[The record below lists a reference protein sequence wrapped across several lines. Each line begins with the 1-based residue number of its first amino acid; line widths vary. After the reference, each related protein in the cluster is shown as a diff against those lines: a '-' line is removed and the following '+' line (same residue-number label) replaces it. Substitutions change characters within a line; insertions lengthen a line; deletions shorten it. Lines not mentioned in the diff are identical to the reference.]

1 MNNEKIENL
10 LNLALDA
17 TQEERE
23 KSLDLDVGYEP
34 ESSSWEVVVK
44 YTGTGESLARDI
56 RDAFPE
62 DFIRIRITNLS
73 NEYAILVIPERLVE
87 LVAALPQIEY
97 MEKPKRLFFAVNNG
111 KRASCISPLQ
121 MGPGVPDNG
130 RNHLTGR
137 NVITAIIDSGIDY
150 SHPDFRNA
158 DGTTRIL
165 DLWDQTIPS
174 GTVLRNGREEENG
187 SENGTEQVTY
197 LGAPAG
203 FYIGTEFSR
212 AVLNRALE
220 QPTEQARYA
229 VCPSKDLSGHGTHVA
244 GIAAGNGRAS
254 EGRYRGVA
262 FESDLLVVKL
272 GVPQENGFPRTT
284 ELMQAID
291 YCMKKAQEYGE
302 PIVLNISFG
311 NNYGSHSGT
320 SLIETYL
327 NDMANYWRNS
337 IVIGSGNEGAAAG
350 HTSGV
355 VQEGQTEAVELA
367 VSEYETGLNL
377 QIWKYYADEL
387 AVSIVHPNGQVVGPI
402 QRIQGPQRFTVGNT
416 QLLLYYGE
424 PSPYSLFQEIYFEF
438 IPVRDS
444 IDGGLW
450 EIRLV
455 PQRIVSGIYDMWLPA
470 GGVLN
475 TGTGFLY
482 PTEETTLTIPSTA
495 SRAITVGAYDAYYD
509 RLASFSG
516 RGYTWGTNQIK
527 PDIAAPGVD
536 INSCAPGGG
545 YVVRTGTS
553 MATPFV
559 SGSAALLMQW
569 GIVNGND
576 AYLYGEKIKAYLI
589 KGARHLPVVEVYPN
603 PQIGWGVLCLRD
615 SLPV

>member
-10 LNLALDA
+10 LNLALDV

-174 GTVLRNGREEENG
+174 GTVPRNGREEENG

-603 PQIGWGVLCLRD
+603 PQIGWGVLCLAD

>member
-34 ESSSWEVVVK
+34 ESNSWEVVVK

-576 AYLYGEKIKAYLI
+576 TYLYGEKIKAYLI

-603 PQIGWGVLCLRD
+603 PQIGWGVLCLAD

>member
-10 LNLALDA
+10 LNLALDV

-174 GTVLRNGREEENG
+174 GTVPRNGREEENG

-615 SLPV
+615 SLPG

>member
-34 ESSSWEVVVK
+34 ESNSWEVVVK

-174 GTVLRNGREEENG
+174 GTVPRNGREEENG

-603 PQIGWGVLCLRD
+603 PQIGWGVLCLAD

>member
-174 GTVLRNGREEENG
+174 GTVPRNGREEENG

-615 SLPV
+615 SLPG

>member
-174 GTVLRNGREEENG
+174 GTVPRNGREEENG
-187 SENGTEQVTY
+187 SENGMEQVTY

-203 FYIGTEFSR
+203 FYIGTEFNR

-220 QPTEQARYA
+220 QSTEQARYA

-589 KGARHLPVVEVYPN
+589 KGARHLPAVKVYPN
-603 PQIGWGVLCLRD
+603 PQIGWGVLCLAD
-615 SLPV
+615 SLPL

>member
-10 LNLALDA
+10 LNLALGV

-174 GTVLRNGREEENG
+174 GTVPRNGREEENG

-559 SGSAALLMQW
+559 SGSAVLLMQW

-576 AYLYGEKIKAYLI
+576 AYLYGDDCDIIGLNQRKA
-589 KGARHLPVVEVYPN
+589 
-603 PQIGWGVLCLRD
+603 
-615 SLPV
+615 

>member
-603 PQIGWGVLCLRD
+603 PQIGWGVLCLAD
-615 SLPV
+615 SLPL

>member
-174 GTVLRNGREEENG
+174 GTVPRNGREEENG
-187 SENGTEQVTY
+187 SENGMEQVTY

-203 FYIGTEFSR
+203 FYIGTEFNR

-220 QPTEQARYA
+220 QSTEQARYA

-615 SLPV
+615 SLPG